1 VEKMIK
7 KGFNL
12 NTFLRTRTCRKAVSP
27 VIATVVLVA
36 VAITIAVAVSYWM
49 SGISSQYTKF
59 EKIELISAYCESA
72 TSAWGVNPLPCWNI
86 TLDFRNTGTMESSII
101 ACRINNKAIDE
112 YGYEAQIFIGD
123 NIRCCNSSFNQI
135 NFAEI
140 SSYEPIKYVIKPG
153 DSGQLIVTIRQNPA
167 AASDYS
173 FSSGTTLELEL
184 CSSAGNTYMK
194 MITLT

>member
-1 VEKMIK
+1 MIEKA
-7 KGFNL
+7 FDL
-12 NTFLRTRTCRKAVSP
+12 NTFLRSRTCRKAVSP

-49 SGISSQYTKF
+49 GGISSQYTKF
-59 EKIELISAYCESA
+59 EKIELISAFCES
-72 TSAWGVNPLPCWNI
+72 SQSVWEVNHLPCWNI
-86 TLDFRNTGTMESSII
+86 TLVFRNTGTMESSII

-112 YGYEAQIFIGD
+112 YGYETQIFNGD
-123 NIRCCNSSFNQI
+123 NIRCYNSSFNQI

-140 SSYEPIKYVIKPG
+140 SSYEPIKYIVKPG
-153 DSGQLIVTIRQNPA
+153 ESGQLIVTIRQNPST
-167 AASDYS
+167 ASDYT